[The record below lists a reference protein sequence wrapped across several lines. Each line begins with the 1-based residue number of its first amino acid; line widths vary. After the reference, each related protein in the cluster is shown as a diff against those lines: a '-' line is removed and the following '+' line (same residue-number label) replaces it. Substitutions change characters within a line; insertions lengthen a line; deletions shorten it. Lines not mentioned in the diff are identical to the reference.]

1 VEEIHTASH
10 DGPDPREGSGQ
21 NIAIMA
27 RLTIGNSIHC
37 LLAME
42 NKDPTTK
49 LNNRT
54 IATTTKP
61 LKCHTLPLL
70 SVLTSDNFA

>member
-1 VEEIHTASH
+1 
-10 DGPDPREGSGQ
+10 
-21 NIAIMA
+21 MA